1 VLVQAL
7 RLHQQ
12 KDFDRLRQS
21 GQVARQPA
29 LMLSYMPNDLGHNR
43 YGFIIAKRIQKTAVG
58 RNRLK
63 RQLRAGLRTLH
74 PQLRPGYDLVWIARP
89 ALTTYSYGQIT
100 QALGQL
106 VQQAGLWQTQPL
118 ASKKPKL

>member
-1 VLVQAL
+1 VLPQAL

-21 GQVARQPA
+21 GQVARHPA
-29 LMLSYMPNDLGHNR
+29 LMLSFLSNDLGHNR
-43 YGFIIAKRIQKTAVG
+43 YGFIIGKRIQKTAVG

-63 RQLRAGLRTLH
+63 RQLRAGIRALH

-89 ALTTYSYGQIT
+89 ALSVYDYDQIVQT
-100 QALGQL
+100 LGQL
-106 VQQAGLWQTQPL
+106 ARQAGLGPTEPIAPRRQDL
-118 ASKKPKL
+118 